1 MEGEVL
7 LNGVDLLKLSD
18 RQREDLRGGIVSMVF
33 QDPMT
38 ALDPIYTVEQQ
49 LVETVRRHSRVSS
62 QQAKL
67 RARELLELVQ
77 IPSPERR
84 LKAYPFELSG
94 GMRQRLVIAMALASN
109 PSVLLADEPTTAL
122 DVTVQGR
129 ILRCW
134 ATCSAAGHERHFRD
148 ARSAVP
154 AQIADDVIVMYAGR
168 IVETGTVREI
178 VHSSSHPYTRGLLAA
193 NVQPGQKERPITIP
207 DAAKHGPTAT
217 RLFVCAALR
226 RADDTCW
233 SGLPALSVVN
243 ETHRVRCVLVA
254 SSNSGAC
261 RTRTDGPAQRSCIF
275 HHSDGHPLSDS
286 KMRRASPCPTPFLT
300 WKKSSPSPG
309 RWAFTSVPTK
319 PSCTASTCWSSSSAL
334 DEFVQS
340 RIEEPAPPMR
350 SALRRPGWKP
360 SANRG
365 PAQRLDVVV
374 QHRGRARRA
383 CWPARRSATRTTSPS
398 PACR

>member
-1 MEGEVL
+1 MTQLMESPAAVLEPTLQHEAPVLEVRRLTTEFKTHAGPLRAVNEMSFALQRGRVLAIIGESGSGKSALLRTILGIQPASARVEGEVL

-49 LVETVRRHSRVSS
+49 LVETIRRHAKVSS
-62 QQAKL
+62 QQATT

-94 GMRQRLVIAMALASN
+94 GMRQRLVIAMALAST

-129 ILRCW
+129 ILRLLGDLQRQLGMSVIFV
-134 ATCSAAGHERHFRD
+134 THD
-148 ARSAVP
+148 LAVA

-178 VHSSSHPYTRGLLAA
+178 VRSSAHPYTRGLLAA

-207 DAAKHGPTAT
+207 GTPPNMV
-217 RLFVCAALR
+217 RLPPGCSFAPRCAV
-226 RADDTCW
+226 ADDTCW
-233 SGLPALSVVN
+233 SALPPLSVVHD
-243 ETHRVRCVLVA
+243 THQVRCV
-254 SSNSGAC
+254 
-261 RTRTDGPAQRSCIF
+261 
-275 HHSDGHPLSDS
+275 H
-286 KMRRASPCPTPFLT
+286 
-300 WKKSSPSPG
+300 
-309 RWAFTSVPTK
+309 
-319 PSCTASTCWSSSSAL
+319 
-334 DEFVQS
+334 
-340 RIEEPAPPMR
+340 
-350 SALRRPGWKP
+350 
-360 SANRG
+360 
-365 PAQRLDVVV
+365 
-374 QHRGRARRA
+374 ARR
-383 CWPARRSATRTTSPS
+383 
-398 PACR
+398 

>member
-1 MEGEVL
+1 MTQLMESPAAVLESTLKQQEAPVLEVRRLTTEFKTHAGPLRAVNEMSFALPRGRVLAIIGESGSGKSALLRTILGIQPASARVEGEVL

-49 LVETVRRHSRVSS
+49 LVETIRRHSKVGS
-62 QQAKL
+62 QPARA

-94 GMRQRLVIAMALASN
+94 GMRQRLVIAMALAST

-129 ILRCW
+129 ILRLLGDLQRQLGMSVIFV
-134 ATCSAAGHERHFRD
+134 THD
-148 ARSAVP
+148 LAVA

-178 VHSSSHPYTRGLLAA
+178 VRSSAHPYTRGLLAA

-207 DAAKHGPTAT
+207 GTPPNMV
-217 RLFVCAALR
+217 RLPPGCSFAPRCAA
-226 RADDTCW
+226 ADDACW
-233 SGLPALSVVN
+233 SALPPLSMVN
-243 ETHRVRCVLVA
+243 DTHQVRCVHA
-254 SSNSGAC
+254 
-261 RTRTDGPAQRSCIF
+261 I
-275 HHSDGHPLSDS
+275 
-286 KMRRASPCPTPFLT
+286 
-300 WKKSSPSPG
+300 
-309 RWAFTSVPTK
+309 
-319 PSCTASTCWSSSSAL
+319 
-334 DEFVQS
+334 
-340 RIEEPAPPMR
+340 
-350 SALRRPGWKP
+350 
-360 SANRG
+360 
-365 PAQRLDVVV
+365 
-374 QHRGRARRA
+374 
-383 CWPARRSATRTTSPS
+383 
-398 PACR
+398 